1 MFIICYIWTMILQK
15 LFKQVNW
22 TCIWNRMLELYPD
35 AKSNDLEYFSSFNK
49 CIRMTPVS
57 NPMRIV
63 LEIIDGDIEV
73 GGKDGS
79 VNQTTGKEERYAL
92 DFTSWDKWM
101 GMEIDAYTRKSF
113 IPVDIVVHCLI
124 EMTFISFDEAEITLE
139 LESIKDDIKKIDS
152 GEMKMY
158 TTEEV
163 FSRIRE
169 KLNLK
174 ED

>member
-1 MFIICYIWTMILQK
+1 M
-15 LFKQVNW
+15 
-22 TCIWNRMLELYPD
+22 
-35 AKSNDLEYFSSFNK
+35 
-49 CIRMTPVS
+49 
-57 NPMRIV
+57 
-63 LEIIDGDIEV
+63 
-73 GGKDGS
+73 
-79 VNQTTGKEERYAL
+79 
-92 DFTSWDKWM
+92 DFGRFFVTDKWM